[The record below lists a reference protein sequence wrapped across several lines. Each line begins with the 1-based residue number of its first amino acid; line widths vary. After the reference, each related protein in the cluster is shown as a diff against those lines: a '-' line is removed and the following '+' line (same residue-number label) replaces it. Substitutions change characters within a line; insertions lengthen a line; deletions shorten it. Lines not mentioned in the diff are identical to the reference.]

1 MVLYCSVP
9 NDIKKKVIDIKIL
22 VNSNG
27 CKKKKKTTTLAK
39 SVMFNT
45 LSNYILK
52 INNQKARDLSC

>member
-1 MVLYCSVP
+1 MAA
-9 NDIKKKVIDIKIL
+9 
-22 VNSNG
+22 
-27 CKKKKKTTTLAK
+27 KKKKTTTLAK